1 MIYIRASYIRLF
13 STFSIKKMYTYIH
26 FGPYDP
32 TSISLK
38 ILNEGLRGVNKC
50 LPCSSWMRLR
60 MLIDPNGKV
69 PVKVVARTF
78 ASGKTEKLVYQCL
91 ADLGLSSGKVR
102 GERNEN
108 KKKERKRKTRIRA
121 IVRLPCRNF

>member
-1 MIYIRASYIRLF
+1 
-13 STFSIKKMYTYIH
+13 
-26 FGPYDP
+26 
-32 TSISLK
+32 
-38 ILNEGLRGVNKC
+38 
-50 LPCSSWMRLR
+50 

-102 GERNEN
+102 GERNKN
-108 KKKERKRKTRIRA
+108 KKKRKRKTRIALAKSFDEIDEFAERCDRA
-121 IVRLPCRNF
+121 